1 MAAHS
6 IWSGSISFGLVTIP
20 VSLRTAAEDH
30 DLKFSMLDKSDL
42 SPVGYQHI
50 NKRTAKKVTWANIVK
65 GYQYKKGK
73 YVVLSPE
80 DFTKANVK
88 ANQLLEIEDFVELD
102 EVDPLY
108 FDRPYYIVPTA
119 QGARAYN
126 LLREVLSRTGKMG
139 IGRIVMHTKQ
149 HLVAILPMDDIL
161 LLEVMRFPHEL
172 RSVEDL
178 DIPKAN
184 ASSKVSSREVTMA
197 EQLVKGL
204 SSKWDPEK
212 YKDTY
217 HDDLLRLINQK
228 IKRGATAD
236 IEPYNEPEK
245 EPSGKKGKVLDLM
258 PLLKESLSRGRRPA
272 AKAASKSKRKV
283 THGTAK
289 AVRA

>member
-30 DLKFSMLDKSDL
+30 DLKFSMLDKADL
-42 SPVGYQHI
+42 SPIGYQHI
-50 NKRTAKKVTWANIVK
+50 NKKTAKKVSWANIVK

-73 YVVLSPE
+73 YVVLTPE

-88 ANQLLEIEDFVELD
+88 ANQLLEIEDFVDLE

-126 LLREVLSRTGKMG
+126 LLREVLTKTGKMG

-149 HLVAILPMDDIL
+149 HLVAILPMEDIL

-172 RSVEDL
+172 RPIEDL
-178 DIPKAN
+178 DIPKAK
-184 ASSKVSSREVTMA
+184 SSKVSSREVTMA

-204 SSKWDPEK
+204 TSKWDPEK

-228 IKRGATAD
+228 IKRGATAE
-236 IEPYNEPEK
+236 IEPYNEPE
-245 EPSGKKGKVLDLM
+245 EGSTPKKGKILDLM

-272 AKAASKSKRKV
+272 AKTTRKRKV